1 MAVTQAQVQAASERF
16 PRRRGLP
23 SREQTNAWMRSQQLT
38 VDDLATLMSLEVALD
53 CVLRAASGSTPALL
67 PLELQRRAG
76 FAMSWTR
83 SLGSSGPSTT

>member
-38 VDDLATLMSLEVALD
+38 VDDLE
-53 CVLRAASGSTPALL
+53 R
-67 PLELQRRAG
+67 
-76 FAMSWTR
+76 
-83 SLGSSGPSTT
+83 